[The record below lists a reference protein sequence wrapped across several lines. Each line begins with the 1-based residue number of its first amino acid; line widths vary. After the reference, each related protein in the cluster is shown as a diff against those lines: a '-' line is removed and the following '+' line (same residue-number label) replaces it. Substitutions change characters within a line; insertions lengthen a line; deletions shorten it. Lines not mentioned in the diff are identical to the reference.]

1 MLGSK
6 ILVSCKSTKKTLLQA
21 FPTIKCSF
29 SSKSHDLTD
38 ISPYLIKETHPDPK
52 VQMLINS
59 YNTYARTTADSIAN
73 SMLTHSVTEVFPN
86 TDVNMKSL
94 NVIGFD
100 YDFTLVHY
108 TDDIHYFIYRTARD
122 YMIDHMRYPEE
133 FRNSDYDPD
142 FAIRGLVFDAKRG
155 FLLKLNYLNNI
166 SKGNC
171 YKGKTLVSNEDVINI
186 YNGSRHLP
194 QFYIDRYCH
203 PMLDLFSLSKAC
215 LISDLVQFM
224 LDHNYTYEPSLL
236 FADCVKAINYVHNTG
251 LLSSEILSDL
261 PRY

>member
-1 MLGSK
+1 
-6 ILVSCKSTKKTLLQA
+6 
-21 FPTIKCSF
+21 
-29 SSKSHDLTD
+29 
-38 ISPYLIKETHPDPK
+38 
-52 VQMLINS
+52 
-59 YNTYARTTADSIAN
+59 
-73 SMLTHSVTEVFPN
+73 MLTHSVTEVFPN

-122 YMIDHMRYPEE
+122 YMIDHMRYTQLIPSKKHRYPEE

-186 YNGSRHLP
+186 YNGSR
-194 QFYIDRYCH
+194 Y
-203 PMLDLFSLSKAC
+203 
-215 LISDLVQFM
+215 LIL
-224 LDHNYTYEPSLL
+224 
-236 FADCVKAINYVHNTG
+236 G
-251 LLSSEILSDL
+251 W
-261 PRY
+261 